1 MVDPVGTT
9 LDSVGTTLN
18 TAESL
23 NAAGD
28 AANQVKS
35 GLFTLKNAGIAAG
48 VLGTVGLVYGGYKGV
63 QWYRNSHNKAPEAP
77 VQSNGIGSAIANV
90 ITAPFRLVAY
100 IFSSPFVWI
109 HNKMTD
115 RAINHILNGT
125 DAIRATALTREM
137 GRLHFSHENHG
148 KLGTAV
154 SYVDPRQTAYKLGAQ
169 ATVEERRSAYETFL
183 QHEAK
188 AAKKA

>member
-1 MVDPVGTT
+1 MVDPVGTST
-9 LDSVGTTLN
+9 
-18 TAESL
+18 
-23 NAAGD
+23 NAAAGAANAAAD

-48 VLGTVGLVYGGYKGV
+48 GVLLAGAAIYGGYRAI
-63 QWYRNSHNKAPEAP
+63 QSYRHSHNKAPEAP

-90 ITAPFRLVAY
+90 IFAPFRLVAY

-115 RAINHILNGT
+115 RAINHILTGT
-125 DAIRATALTREM
+125 DTKKATALTREM
-137 GRLHFSHENHG
+137 GRLHFANEHHG
-148 KLGTAV
+148 KARTAV
-154 SYVDPRQTAYKLGAQ
+154 SYLDPRQTAYKLGAQ